1 MNEEMQSFARR
12 AVACKHWRWMPGM
25 LAFADLA
32 KQGGRVCRV
41 DHQIELALDERKI
54 DEDGGEWHTQMRS
67 STNALTVD
75 GRDRWNHLP
84 DLTDPATL
92 GCLLALVREAWNDPG
107 IACVTSSYSNGQY
120 YRRVVDGHHHGSTFQ
135 TMSQATYLTEA
146 EALVAAL
153 EAAP

>member
-1 MNEEMQSFARR
+1 MNDQMQDLARR

-25 LAFADLA
+25 LWIIPAQPGWVGDN
-32 KQGGRVCRV
+32 KGRV
-41 DHQIELALDERKI
+41 LAAC
-54 DEDGGEWHTQMRS
+54 EDGGPVSEP
-67 STNALTVD
+67 ALVI
-75 GRDRWNHLP
+75 P

-135 TMSQATYLTEA
+135 TMSQATHLTEA
-146 EALVAAL
+146 EALIAAL